1 MRHTSCPVVTGC
13 QTCAL
18 PIFLACGGGQLELHA
33 LHARGDGH
41 LALVADVDG
50 TGRIFA
56 DQHHGQPRLAPGL
69 GDEGAD
75 PVRDLAAKRLR
86 KGLAVDDLADAPDA
100 SPCSSILVE
109 RRPEANA
116 PPPPLIRRRR
126 ARNSA
131 AQAKRLAARV
141 GLAGRTLLNTQPR
154 THNTTQTP
162 P

>member
-1 MRHTSCPVVTGC
+1 MSVLSSIFLRNVSATTEIYTYLHTLALHD
-13 QTCAL
+13 AL
-18 PIFLACGGGQLELHA
+18 PIYA

-86 KGLAVDDLADAPDA
+86 KGLAVDDLADGHDA
-100 SPCSSILVE
+100 SPCYSIMVE
-109 RRPEANA
+109 SRPEANA
-116 PPPPLIRRRR
+116 SPPDRKSTRL
-126 ARNSA
+126 NSS
-131 AQAKRLAARV
+131 
-141 GLAGRTLLNTQPR
+141 
-154 THNTTQTP
+154 H
-162 P
+162 

>member
-86 KGLAVDDLADAPDA
+86 KGLAVDDLADGHDA
-100 SPCSSILVE
+100 SPCYSIMVE
-109 RRPEANA
+109 SRPEANA
-116 PPPPLIRRRR
+116 SPPPLIRSRF
-126 ARNSA
+126 S
-131 AQAKRLAARV
+131 RLASPDSSEIA
-141 GLAGRTLLNTQPR
+141 PR
-154 THNTTQTP
+154 GKSSRSAEHTSELQSLMRLSY
-162 P
+162 